1 MKYRSSRLE
10 ETRTSVL
17 RAIRDPGNQTA
28 WNRFFD
34 LYAGYLF
41 SLARRS
47 GLLDADADDVVQ
59 TVLVEVAGKMRDF
72 TYDRSKGRFRGW
84 LATCARYRIN
94 DARARLRRN
103 RARETGGPAGAY
115 TGTAFMDNLIDG
127 REDAFDRLAEEE
139 WQALVMGLALEKT
152 RARVA
157 LKAFELFHAYVI
169 DEWPVARVME
179 TYGVS
184 RDVVYQAKR
193 RVGKV
198 FAQAVLDARQEAEQP
213 GGGE

>member
-34 LYAGYLF
+34 LYAGYLY

-84 LATCARYRIN
+84 LCQNCNTGAGMFNDDPDLLQAAADFYR
-94 DARARLRRN
+94 
-103 RARETGGPAGAY
+103 
-115 TGTAFMDNLIDG
+115 
-127 REDAFDRLAEEE
+127 
-139 WQALVMGLALEKT
+139 
-152 RARVA
+152 
-157 LKAFELFHAYVI
+157 
-169 DEWPVARVME
+169 
-179 TYGVS
+179 S
-184 RDVVYQAKR
+184 
-193 RVGKV
+193 
-198 FAQAVLDARQEAEQP
+198 
-213 GGGE
+213 